1 MKYFFEKIINRTRR
15 FFREFY
21 KVPYCVPAWG
31 LAEHLAIFFC
41 VLSGRI
47 VHGKKCLQLYE
58 QIKKKTGKPHV
69 FGFNSGR
76 EAILAALRAGNIGDG
91 DKVIMPSYCCET
103 VAQAVVASG
112 ATIVFC
118 DIGDDYNPDV
128 EHILT
133 LINPEVKAIIFP
145 HMFGNPGHIDVL
157 ENELIKRNIRSEIL
171 LIDDAAQ
178 SFGARLNG
186 KLVGTFGDAGI
197 ISFGPGKT
205 MTATGGGLMITDNE
219 DLAKRIECLLTSLLP
234 VWKKFRKTVYWLV
247 FRRWRRFTLPFYPFL
262 KFCFKDLNGKNETIY
277 SMCNVDAALGLKQL
291 KKLDTMLHIRMER
304 KKTLDTLILSRL
316 SDCIIL
322 SADIVHH
329 DATLHVATKYPVM
342 ISLDSN
348 NPQNKFKE
356 HLADHGF
363 ELQNLYTPIH
373 LIKNYGYKK
382 TDSPL
387 SRTENIWDKLVHI
400 PIEPYFNDMMFQLLC
415 RCVED
420 FATKERGNSNA
431 LS

>member
-1 MKYFFEKIINRTRR
+1 MKYYFEKIVNRTRR

-31 LAEHLAIFFC
+31 LAEHLAILFC
-41 VLSGRI
+41 VFSGRI
-47 VHGKKCLQLYE
+47 VQGKKCLQLYE
-58 QIKKKTGKPHV
+58 QIKMKTGKSHV

-128 EHILT
+128 DHILT
-133 LINPEVKAIIFP
+133 LINPDVRAIIFP

-157 ENELIKRNIRSEIL
+157 ENELVKQNIRSEIL

-205 MTATGGGLMITDNE
+205 MTATGGGLLITNRSDISE
-219 DLAKRIECLLTSLLP
+219 KLEGMPPHFFPIT
-234 VWKKFRKTVYWLV
+234 KKLKKIIYWVV
-247 FRRWRRFTLPFYPFL
+247 FRRWRKFTLPFFS
-262 KFCFKDLNGKNETIY
+262 FFHFFFRQMQGDASIVY
-277 SMCNVDAALGLKQL
+277 SLCNIDAAIGLKQL
-291 KKLDTMLHIRMER
+291 LKLDRLIKKRIERKKKLDDILRPFLRDISILPENSNPEL
-304 KKTLDTLILSRL
+304 TLN
-316 SDCIIL
+316 
-322 SADIVHH
+322 
-329 DATLHVATKYPVM
+329 VATKYPVRF
-342 ISLDSN
+342 STCSN
-348 NPQNKFKE
+348 DIQDDYKE
-356 HLADHGF
+356 YLCIRGI
-363 ELQNLYTPIH
+363 EMLNLYKPIH
-373 LIKNYGYKK
+373 LIQPRMICGERLILSKTESVWVNILNIPVEPFINDRTFKTLICCFTDFKDYLIGKK
-382 TDSPL
+382 
-387 SRTENIWDKLVHI
+387 
-400 PIEPYFNDMMFQLLC
+400 Q
-415 RCVED
+415 
-420 FATKERGNSNA
+420 
-431 LS
+431 